1 MKDKE
6 RFKVI
11 NEMKKFIDFI
21 NEILVNYPRKSYVL
35 KDKIES
41 TSYDILELIYISNL
55 IDDRLDKQKE
65 VLAKISMLD
74 YFLEISYDKKYIS
87 LKKLTHGTKLLEV
100 VRKLMFG
107 WVKSGS

>member
-6 RFKVI
+6 KFKVI

-87 LKKLTHGTKLLEV
+87 LKKLTQGTKLLEI

-107 WVKSGS
+107 WIKSGS

>member
-6 RFKVI
+6 KFKVI

-87 LKKLTHGTKLLEV
+87 LKKLTQGTKLLEV

-107 WVKSGS
+107 WIKSGS